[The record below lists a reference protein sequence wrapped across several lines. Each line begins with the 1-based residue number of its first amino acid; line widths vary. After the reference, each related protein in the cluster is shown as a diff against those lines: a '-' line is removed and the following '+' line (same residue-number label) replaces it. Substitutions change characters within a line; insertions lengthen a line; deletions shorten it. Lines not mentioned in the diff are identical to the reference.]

1 VWVSFF
7 QRPTV
12 SLEDRQQEILSSDK
26 QETNKTKMINVPTEP
41 NSQGTV
47 FATSIY
53 ALKSG
58 STTYLRP
65 NGTIS
70 TSSPNVLIKWKQEM
84 ERTTVRSR

>member
-7 QRPTV
+7 QRPTL

-47 FATSIY
+47 FATSLY
-53 ALKSG
+53 ALK
-58 STTYLRP
+58 
-65 NGTIS
+65 
-70 TSSPNVLIKWKQEM
+70 
-84 ERTTVRSR
+84 